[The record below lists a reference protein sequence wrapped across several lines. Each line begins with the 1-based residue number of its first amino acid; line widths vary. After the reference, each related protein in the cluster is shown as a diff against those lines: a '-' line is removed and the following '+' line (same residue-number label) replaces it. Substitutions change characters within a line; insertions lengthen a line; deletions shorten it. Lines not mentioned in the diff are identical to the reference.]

1 MAYEARIYRILI
13 ASPSDVSEERE
24 LVTQCIQEWNDLH
37 SADRK
42 VVLLPLRWETH
53 GRPEYGKRPQE
64 IINTTVVDH
73 CDLLIGIFW
82 TRIGTDAGVSRS
94 GTVEE
99 IERVAKAG
107 KPVMLYFSK
116 AKVEPEKLDLEQLAK
131 LNEFKKLTLPNALV
145 EHFSNAVEF
154 KDKIS
159 RHIEMKVREFISE
172 SAAEKNGELGQTSSI
187 VADLTIE
194 LIDPDSGK
202 PVGASLVLNGK
213 YFDLPKLSEIPDY
226 EKKSESIAS
235 GSTYPLLATIANK
248 DFYRQGV
255 VQVFQRSLLQPLK
268 FALQNVGVIGIRDIH
283 IDFEILCNDAEVYFI
298 ESGSMIEAS
307 RALGNLWS
315 VGSSAQP
322 DLERIVTRS
331 KSWLT
336 SIEIDSIQPKR
347 SIESDLVGYLGVTQ
361 NAKIL
366 IKATI
371 YGDCFPEPRR
381 KELELEFR
389 STKLKYTAADIV
401 THLRE
406 EEAPAKD
413 A

>member
-37 SADRK
+37 SAERK

-82 TRIGTDAGVSRS
+82 TRIGTAAGGSRS

-131 LNEFKKLTLPNALV
+131 LNEFKKMTLPNALV
-145 EHFSNAVEF
+145 EHYGNAVEF

-159 RHIEMKVREFISE
+159 RHLEMKVREFISE
-172 SAAEKNGELGQTSSI
+172 SASEKNGEPAQTSSV

-202 PVGASLVLNGK
+202 RVGTSLKLEGD
-213 YFDLPKLSEIPDY
+213 YLDLPKLSEIPDY
-226 EKKSESIAS
+226 EKTGETTAS
-235 GSTYPLLATIANK
+235 GVALPLLANIANK
-248 DFYRQGV
+248 DFYREGV
-255 VQVFQRSLLQPLK
+255 VQVFQRSLLKPVK

-283 IDFEILCNDAEVYFI
+283 IDLEILCNDAEVYFI
-298 ESGSMIEAS
+298 EADSMITAARTS
-307 RALGNLWS
+307 AGVWS
-315 VGSSAQP
+315 VGLNAQP
-322 DLERIVTRS
+322 NLERIITRS

-347 SIESDLVGYLGVTQ
+347 SIESKLVGYLGVTQ
-361 NAKIL
+361 SAKVL

-371 YGDCFPEPRR
+371 YGDCFPDPRR
-381 KELELEFR
+381 KDLELDFR
-389 STKLKYTAADIV
+389 VKKLKYTAMDIV
-401 THLRE
+401 THLR
-406 EEAPAKD
+406 KD
-413 A
+413 EPGAENT